1 MRQKSGIT
9 YTRLYRQLGA
19 AREGDRSASGG
30 PSGTLGEA
38 RGAGDKA
45 LPLPQAESD

>member
-1 MRQKSGIT
+1 MRQESTIRDGGPGCAGKAKSKIK
-9 YTRLYRQLGA
+9 
-19 AREGDRSASGG
+19 SASGG

-45 LPLPQAESD
+45 LPLTPGKE